1 MKGGI
6 PLVEGGDCGG
16 GGYEWGGLEED
27 LSALQ
32 ASKVNPGLFGITTKL
47 DRIGALCLVFHP
59 RLVHRSF
66 LSSCLCLFAEDKN
79 RQSLSDHD
87 GILSGQ
93 KFSISVAPLGF
104 KRA

>member
-1 MKGGI
+1 MG
-6 PLVEGGDCGG
+6 
-16 GGYEWGGLEED
+16 GGLEED

-32 ASKVNPGLFGITTKL
+32 ASKANPGLFGITTKL

-59 RLVHRSF
+59 LWLHRSF
-66 LSSCLCLFAEDKN
+66 LSSCLCLFAKDKN
-79 RQSLSDHD
+79 RRSLSDHD

-93 KFSISVAPLGF
+93 KFSISVAPLRF